1 MIRPDHL
8 YGEYV
13 DGHFVPPPF
22 DAAVW
27 RSFLASVGVDVS
39 RLQAVEP
46 ALGGLVNANYRLTIA
61 EGSEWFLRW
70 YRQRELPAVSSELEL
85 VAGLSAKGFPT
96 PAPLQSSDGGFA
108 GEVLGWPAALFPYVA
123 GLRPDPGTYCSRLRD
138 LPLASDVAAAAARLS
153 TLTRGVAMHGN
164 RIKAP
169 LAVVESYVEHVEADA
184 DLYGLRG
191 MATLLDQLR
200 AAVDGFR
207 DIGEGDIPAGV
218 IHGDLHEENILVDA
232 DERLLWVLDFD
243 DARSAALIFELVAL
257 FPYWA
262 RAAVDEL
269 DPDALVRLVRSYS
282 EIRPLSDSETARLG
296 DAALLHQAAEVS
308 SHFGHRE
315 RGLRA
320 GTETIEDSY
329 SLALFRGM
337 NSSSAWRA
345 ALDGVEGPGA

>member
-1 MIRPDHL
+1 MLRPDRL

-22 DAAVW
+22 DGTVW
-27 RSFLASVGVDVS
+27 RSFLSSMGVEVS
-39 RLQAVEP
+39 RLQAAEP
-46 ALGGLVNANYRLTIA
+46 ALGGLVNANYRLTA
-61 EGSEWFLRW
+61 ADGSEWFLRW

-85 VAGLSAKGFPT
+85 VAGLSAEGFPT
-96 PAPLQSSDGGFA
+96 PAPVQSPDGRFA
-108 GEVLGWPAALFPYVA
+108 AEVLGWPAALFPYVS
-123 GLRPDPGTYCSRLRD
+123 GRRPEPGAHCSRLRD
-138 LPLASDVAAAAARLS
+138 LPLAGDVAAAAARLG
-153 TLTRGVAMHGN
+153 TLTCGVAMHGN

-169 LAVVESYVEHVEADA
+169 LAIVGSYVEQVEGDA

-200 AAVDGFR
+200 GAMDGFR
-207 DIGEGDIPAGV
+207 EIGDGDMPTGV

-232 DERLLWVLDFD
+232 EERLRWVLDFD
-243 DARSAALIFELVAL
+243 DARSVALIFELVAL

-269 DPDALVRLVRSYS
+269 DPAAVVRLVRSYS
-282 EIRPLSDSETARLG
+282 EIRPLSDTEVARLG
-296 DAALLHQAAEVS
+296 GAALLQQAAEVS

-345 ALDGVEGPGA
+345 ALDTLKAPSA